1 MKWSCPA
8 VLVFVANVQLDKRV
22 VEAASRYTVDEGVE
36 TKVQSNAVIVPE
48 LEMAQ
53 PCDRVHHRLKAM
65 ERYMCVCGNQMA
77 QRKSLRRVHKGKG
90 SVWESVI
97 QWGDGTLHMGSI
109 CGKAHN
115 LPDNAHSN
123 GQHSIGRW
131 NVTHGFDSRQS
142 SPPATHTFGN
152 GQHTSGAMV
161 ESSKTVGKGEHTVV
175 ASLEYTLVLVSVA
188 VPGM

>member
-22 VEAASRYTVDEGVE
+22 VEAATRYTVDEGVE

-53 PCDRVHHRLKAM
+53 PCDSVHHRLKAM

-90 SVWESVI
+90 SIWESVI
-97 QWGDGTLHMGSI
+97 QWGDGRNVWEGSK
-109 CGKAHN
+109 CK
-115 LPDNAHSN
+115 HSR
-123 GQHSIGRW
+123 S
-131 NVTHGFDSRQS
+131 
-142 SPPATHTFGN
+142 
-152 GQHTSGAMV
+152 AMP
-161 ESSKTVGKGEHTVV
+161 K
-175 ASLEYTLVLVSVA
+175 
-188 VPGM
+188 